1 MKAGWYSTLDSINV
15 NGTSRVSILRTGG
28 SVVVSAGSVDVA
40 AVKYTIFKKEI
51 VYFQGKQMV
60 NLIFSVLPVPA
71 SSPPQPHLQPLL
83 NRVSSER

>member
-40 AVKYTIFKKEI
+40 AVKYTIFIFKKWYTFKES
-51 VYFQGKQMV
+51 K
-60 NLIFSVLPVPA
+60 
-71 SSPPQPHLQPLL
+71 
-83 NRVSSER
+83 